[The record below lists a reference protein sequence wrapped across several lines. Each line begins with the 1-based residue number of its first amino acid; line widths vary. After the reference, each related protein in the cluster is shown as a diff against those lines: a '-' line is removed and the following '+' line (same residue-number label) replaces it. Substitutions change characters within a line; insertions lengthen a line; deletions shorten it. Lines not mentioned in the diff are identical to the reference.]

1 MRSRI
6 RLTESDIRRI
16 VKQSVKRFI
25 NEGIGMTSEDAWE
38 AVRKAKENDDA
49 DAYYT
54 AVKQLEQ
61 ALREEGKLIGGHM
74 RGKADRSWEATEFDK
89 DGNPNQFTR
98 NSKGTR
104 RSSAY
109 VRDF

>member
-1 MRSRI
+1 MRRI

-25 NEGIGMTSEDAWE
+25 NEGIGMSSEDAWE
-38 AVRKAKENDDA
+38 AVRIAKENEDA
-49 DAYYT
+49 NAYYA

-74 RGKADRSWEATEFDK
+74 RGKADRTWGATEFDK
-89 DGNPNQFTR
+89 YGNPNQFTKS
-98 NSKGTR
+98 SKGDK

>member
-25 NEGIGMTSEDAWE
+25 NEGIGMTSEEAWE

-49 DAYYT
+49 DAYYA

-89 DGNPNQFTR
+89 DGKPNQFT
-98 NSKGTR
+98 STR
-104 RSSAY
+104 DGKKRSGRY
-109 VRDF
+109 VREY